1 MQGCTVFVSL
11 VSEGVCLI
19 NQCFLIYVDL
29 APFLV
34 LCSLSLSMMSLLP
47 LDVTCCLCLSAFVL
61 NHKLEANLI
70 TDYLGKVSKTVLEH
84 CICGTHS
91 I

>member
-1 MQGCTVFVSL
+1 MPFVF
-11 VSEGVCLI
+11 E
-19 NQCFLIYVDL
+19 YDEPT
-29 APFLV
+29 APR
-34 LCSLSLSMMSLLP
+34 CYLLF
-47 LDVTCCLCLSAFVL
+47 VSAFVL

-91 I
+91 T